1 MPKIPFR
8 DRQEVQADV
17 QRWTLDKRSVSEITS
32 FLQDT
37 YGKAYRKQ
45 NLLEDMRKFQQRELD
60 LVKAARAVPKKYRK
74 EPDKREHLLIY
85 TVDKRGQPGRSD
97 EEDSLDIRVRGN
109 SKATVKQVLPIIRNM
124 LQREQTSSQSK
135 SFYFSVHMLVGQKEE
150 LEARLSMIR
159 EVENVVQWAMTPTEN
174 SAQVLSMITENFG
187 DMQNTLPWIG
197 ELNTVALT
205 SRVPSFQKLVKKVF
219 E

>member
-8 DRQEVQADV
+8 DRQEVQDDV
-17 QRWTLDKRSVSEITS
+17 LRWTLDKRSASEITS
-32 FLQDT
+32 FLQDK

-45 NLLEDMRKFQQRELD
+45 NILEDMRKYQQRELD
-60 LVKAARAVPKKYRK
+60 LVKAARSVPKKYRK

-85 TVDKRGQPGRSD
+85 TVDKRGQPGWSD
-97 EEDSLDIRVRGN
+97 EDTLDLRVRGN
-109 SKATVKQVLPIIRNM
+109 SKATVKQGLSTIRNM
-124 LQREQTSSQSK
+124 LQREQTSGQSK
-135 SFYFSVHMLVGQKEE
+135 AFYFSVHMLVGQKEE
-150 LEARLSMIR
+150 LEARLIMIQ